1 MQPSYLQWQWIQ
13 GYKIKDNLK
22 CSITGAYTMYNR
34 MILIACFN
42 NFVSQMGAML
52 GESDSEE
59 DDDSSDEWDSDNEW
73 KQFG

>member
-1 MQPSYLQWQWIQ
+1 
-13 GYKIKDNLK
+13 
-22 CSITGAYTMYNR
+22 
-34 MILIACFN
+34 
-42 NFVSQMGAML
+42 MGAIL

>member
-1 MQPSYLQWQWIQ
+1 
-13 GYKIKDNLK
+13 
-22 CSITGAYTMYNR
+22 MYNR

-42 NFVSQMGAML
+42 NFVSQMGAIL

-59 DDDSSDEWDSDNEW
+59 DGDSSDEWDSDNEW